1 MRISTTKIT
10 GAVRS
15 ITVEL
20 GRDPKDFALLAFG
33 GAGGIVAVDVARE
46 LGMTKVIIPPGQGAF
61 SAVGMLMADVQH
73 DTSRTSLTGLA
84 DVQADTVAK
93 FWAEMAD
100 ESAAVLAGQGFAPER
115 QVYTYSVDAR
125 YSGQE
130 HTVTVPVPR
139 GPARLTRPGVA
150 SAKPGRLE

>member
-1 MRISTTKIT
+1 MGYLGEETPLGETLTLRRDLGTAALEPTPGVLDMSIPELARGVVRISTTKIT

-61 SAVGMLMADVQH
+61 SAVGMLMADVQ
-73 DTSRTSLTGLA
+73 
-84 DVQADTVAK
+84 
-93 FWAEMAD
+93 
-100 ESAAVLAGQGFAPER
+100 
-115 QVYTYSVDAR
+115 
-125 YSGQE
+125 
-130 HTVTVPVPR
+130 
-139 GPARLTRPGVA
+139 TRPAGC
-150 SAKPGRLE
+150 R